1 MAQWFVE
8 RCTPGAVP
16 GIGAYAR
23 SLLVNRYT
31 LPDIALRVIVP
42 KTRGCGPT
50 GPRMKR
56 INLHR
61 ENE

>member
-1 MAQWFVE
+1 M
-8 RCTPGAVP
+8 P
-16 GIGAYAR
+16 GIGTHTR

-31 LPDIALRVIVP
+31 LPDIALRIIVP
-42 KTRGCGPT
+42 KTRGCGT
-50 GPRMKR
+50 TWSRMKR

>member
-1 MAQWFVE
+1 MS
-8 RCTPGAVP
+8 
-16 GIGAYAR
+16 GIGAHTR
-23 SLLVNRYT
+23 SLLVNCNA

-42 KTRGCGPT
+42 KTRRCGAT

-56 INLHR
+56 INLHK